1 LLIYKHILRRNTDM
15 TPEERE
21 EILDRVQQKAT
32 SYQFEFRGCGQT
44 AFKALQEEFNLSDST
59 DTFKAANFLGYG
71 IVREMDICGAL
82 MGAVMAIGLAAGR
95 TNFDE
100 SLYPDS
106 KDLEA
111 NGLSKS
117 ANAIRAFY
125 QKFVDKYGGTTCRA
139 LQENTFDKVYELADV
154 KQSAIFSELHGEDC
168 AEVAGQVA
176 RWAAE
181 VILDIPR
188 R

>member
-1 LLIYKHILRRNTDM
+1 MAELTQ
-15 TPEERE
+15 EERND
-21 EILDRVQQKAT
+21 ILDRVQQKAT

-44 AFKALQEEFNLSDST
+44 AFYALQEEFNLSDNT
-59 DTFKAANFLGYG
+59 DAFKAANFLGYG

-82 MGAVMAIGLAAGR
+82 MGAIMAIGLAAGR
-95 TNFDE
+95 ENFDG

-106 KDLEA
+106 KDIDPA

-117 ANAIRAFY
+117 ANMIRNFY

-139 LQENTFDKVYELADV
+139 VQENSFDKVYELADV
-154 KQSAIFSELHGEDC
+154 KQSAVFSEVHGEDC

-176 RWAAE
+176 RWASE

>member
-1 LLIYKHILRRNTDM
+1 MAELTQ
-15 TPEERE
+15 EERN

-44 AFKALQEEFNLSDST
+44 AFFALQEEFHLSDNP
-59 DTFKAANFLGYG
+59 DAFKAANFLGYG

-82 MGAVMAIGLAAGR
+82 MGGIMAIGLAAGR
-95 TNFDE
+95 ENFDE
-100 SLYPDS
+100 PLYPDA
-106 KDLEA
+106 KDLDPA
-111 NGLSKS
+111 TGLAKS
-117 ANAIRAFY
+117 AVMVRDFY
-125 QKFVDKYGGTTCRA
+125 QKYVDKYGGTTCRA
-139 LQENTFDKVYELADV
+139 VQENNFEKVYELADT
-154 KQSAIFSELHGEDC
+154 KQSTIFSEMHGEDC

>member
-1 LLIYKHILRRNTDM
+1 MAEM

-21 EILDRVQQKAT
+21 EILDRAQQKAT

-44 AFKALQEEFNLSDST
+44 VFYALQEVLNLSDNP
-59 DTFKAANFLGYG
+59 DAFKAANYLGYG
-71 IVREMDICGAL
+71 IAREMDFCGAL
-82 MGAVMAIGLAAGR
+82 MGGLMAIGLSSGR
-95 TNFDE
+95 SNLDE
-100 SLYPDS
+100 PLYADA
-106 KDLEA
+106 KDA
-111 NGLSKS
+111 DPATGMAPSLSKV
-117 ANAIRAFY
+117 RELY

-139 LQENTFDKVYELADV
+139 LQENTFEKVYELADP
-154 KQSAIFSELHGEDC
+154 KQSSIFSEVHGEDC

>member
-1 LLIYKHILRRNTDM
+1 M
-15 TPEERE
+15 TEMTQEERN

-44 AFKALQEEFNLSDST
+44 AFYALQEAFDLSDNT
-59 DTFKAANFLGYG
+59 DAFKAANFLGYG

-82 MGAVMAIGLAAGR
+82 MGAIMAIGLAAGR
-95 TNFDE
+95 ETFDE
-100 SLYPDS
+100 PLYPDA
-106 KDLEA
+106 KDIDPTT
-111 NGLSKS
+111 GLSKS
-117 ANAIRAFY
+117 ANMIRDFY

-139 LQENTFDKVYELADV
+139 VQENNFEKVYELADI
-154 KQSAIFSELHGEDC
+154 KQSEIFSNVHGEDC

>member
-1 LLIYKHILRRNTDM
+1 M
-15 TPEERE
+15 TEMTQEERNE
-21 EILDRVQQKAT
+21 LLDRIQQKAT

-44 AFKALQEEFNLSDST
+44 AFYALQEAFNLSDNT
-59 DTFKAANFLGYG
+59 DGFKAANFLGYG

-95 TNFDE
+95 SSFDE
-100 SLYPDS
+100 NLYPDA
-106 KDLEA
+106 KDIDPA

-117 ANAIRAFY
+117 ANMIRDFY

-139 LQENTFDKVYELADV
+139 VQENNFEKVYELADT
-154 KQSAIFSELHGEDC
+154 KQSEIFATVHGEDC

>member
-1 LLIYKHILRRNTDM
+1 MAELTQD
-15 TPEERE
+15 ERYD
-21 EILDRVQQKAT
+21 ILDRVQQKAT

-44 AFKALQEEFNLSDST
+44 SFYALQEEFNLSNNT
-59 DTFKAANFLGYG
+59 DAFKAANFLGYG

-82 MGAVMAIGLAAGR
+82 MGGVMAIGLAAGR
-95 TNFDE
+95 ENFDQP
-100 SLYPDS
+100 LYPDA
-106 KDLEA
+106 KDIDPST
-111 NGLSKS
+111 GLAKS
-117 ANAIRAFY
+117 ANLIRNFY
-125 QKFVDKYGGTTCRA
+125 QRFVDKYGGTTCRA
-139 LQENTFDKVYELADV
+139 VQENTFDKVYELADV
-154 KQSAIFSELHGEDC
+154 KQSAVFSEVHGEDC

>member
-1 LLIYKHILRRNTDM
+1 MAEM
-15 TPEERE
+15 TQEERN

-32 SYQFEFRGCGQT
+32 SYQFEYRGCGQT
-44 AFKALQEEFNLSDST
+44 VFYALQEEFKLSDNT
-59 DTFKAANFLGYG
+59 DTFKAANYLGYG
-71 IVREMDICGAL
+71 IVREMDFCGAL
-82 MGAVMAIGLAAGR
+82 MGGVMAIGLAGGR
-95 TNFDE
+95 SSFDE
-100 SLYPDS
+100 PLYADA
-106 KDLEA
+106 KDVDPA
-111 NGLSKS
+111 SGLAKS
-117 ANAIRAFY
+117 AAKIREFY

-139 LQENTFDKVYELADV
+139 LQENNFEKVYELADT
-154 KQSAIFSELHGEDC
+154 KQSAVFSEMHGEDC

>member
-1 LLIYKHILRRNTDM
+1 MAEM
-15 TPEERE
+15 TQEERN

-44 AFKALQEEFNLSDST
+44 VLYALQEEFNLSDSP
-59 DTFKAANFLGYG
+59 DTFKAANYLGYG
-71 IVREMDICGAL
+71 IVREMDFCGAM
-82 MGAVMAIGLAAGR
+82 MGAIMAIGMAGGR
-95 TNFDE
+95 SSFDE
-100 SLYPDS
+100 PLYADA
-106 KDLEA
+106 KDIDPA
-111 NGLSKS
+111 TGLAKS
-117 ANAIRAFY
+117 AVKIREFY
-125 QKFVDKYGGTTCRA
+125 QKFADKYGGTTCRA
-139 LQENTFDKVYELADV
+139 LQENNYEKVYELSDP
-154 KQSAIFSELHGEDC
+154 KQSTIFSEMHGEDC